1 MDDTE
6 KYDAI
11 AMVTDLI
18 AARYPDVPRAVIGRV
33 VTEEYDSLDATT
45 IRTYILIAFTG
56 LLVLAG
62 TTSLLARIGHIL
74 MHRGGRQ
81 ELPTGPVKSLH

>member
-1 MDDTE
+1 MDDAE

-11 AMVTDLI
+11 AMVTELI
-18 AARYPDVPRAVIGRV
+18 AARYPGVPRAVIGRV
-33 VTEEYDSLDATT
+33 VTEEYDALDATK

-62 TTSLLARIGHIL
+62 TTSLLARIGHIM
-74 MHRGGRQ
+74 MHRGGR
-81 ELPTGPVKSLH
+81 

>member
-11 AMVTDLI
+11 ATLTDLI
-18 AARYPDVPRAVIGRV
+18 AARYPDVPRAVIGRI
-33 VTEEYDSLDATT
+33 VTEEYDSLDVTT
-45 IRTYILIAFTG
+45 IRTYTLIAFTG

-62 TTSLLARIGHIL
+62 TTSLLARIGHIM
-74 MHRGGRQ
+74 MHRGAGRNCH
-81 ELPTGPVKSLH
+81 PNR